1 MTTSN
6 TSISLFEAFDFFESV
21 WECCSSFELTHNR
34 YDIFLTNI
42 LVHSNRNK

>member
-21 WECCSSFELTHNR
+21 WECCSLFELTHNR